1 MAPARPGCWSWF
13 KAAVANAVP
22 AERAVMD
29 HLLVMHLAADRRTL
43 CRVAPRQAEGPPREG
58 VRRRRT
64 YGVNQEMIDA
74 YKQPWRQDGKIATCE
89 SVRSIHTGVHTELP
103 ERARLGRSLRRS
115 HRKISAYFD
124 VGASNGPI
132 NRGLE
137 HPKPR
142 SLHPAVTDRSG
153 QL

>member
-1 MAPARPGCWSWF
+1 
-13 KAAVANAVP
+13 
-22 AERAVMD
+22 
-29 HLLVMHLAADRRTL
+29 
-43 CRVAPRQAEGPPREG
+43 
-58 VRRRRT
+58 
-64 YGVNQEMIDA
+64 MIDA